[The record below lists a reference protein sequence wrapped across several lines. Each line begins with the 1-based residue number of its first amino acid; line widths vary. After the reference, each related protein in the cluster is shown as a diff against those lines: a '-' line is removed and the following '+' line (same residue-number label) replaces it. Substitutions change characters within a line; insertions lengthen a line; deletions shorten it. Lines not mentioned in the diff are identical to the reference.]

1 VDVLANRLVFVVVT
15 AALLVGSS
23 LWEAVGS
30 DDPEVTYLGF
40 HVVSL
45 VGFIL
50 ALVMATILLTIIF
63 RSRRL

>member
-1 VDVLANRLVFVVVT
+1 VLANRLVFAVVT
-15 AALLVGSS
+15 GALLIGSS
-23 LWEAVGS
+23 LLEAFPSSGPQV
-30 DDPEVTYLGF
+30 PYLGF

-50 ALVMATILLTIIF
+50 ALVMAAILLTIIF